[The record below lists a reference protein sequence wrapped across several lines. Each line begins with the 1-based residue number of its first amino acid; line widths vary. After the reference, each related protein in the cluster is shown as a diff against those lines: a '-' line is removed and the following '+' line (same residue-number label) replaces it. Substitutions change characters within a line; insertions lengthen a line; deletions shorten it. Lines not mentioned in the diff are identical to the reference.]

1 MAQAPDDYDTPWK
14 DAITRYFPDF
24 MAFFFPQAHREIDW
38 GRPHVFLD
46 QELAQLARD
55 GELGKRLADRLV
67 RVHTHDGGEQWVL
80 IHLEVQGKR
89 ERDFAERIFS
99 YHYRAYDRFR
109 RPVASLVLL
118 ADDSPRWRPH
128 RFTYQLF
135 GCQLRLDFSV
145 VKLRDY
151 APRLEQL
158 LAQSNP
164 FGLVTAAH
172 LLTRRTGGD
181 AARRHAAKLRLAR
194 LLYARDWDKQRIIDL
209 YLLIDWMMRL
219 PSELERVLWRDIQLL
234 EKERTMRYV
243 SSVEKIGIELGR
255 EEGLREG
262 RQEGREEGRKEL
274 LALLI
279 ESRFGSVPP
288 AVRERLAAADS
299 AELDGWARKLF
310 SGASLDDVFA
320 GA

>member
-24 MAFFFPQAHREIDW
+24 MAFFFPQAHRQIDW

-55 GELGKRLADRLV
+55 GELGKRLVDRLV

-80 IHLEVQGKR
+80 IHLEVQGRR

-118 ADDSPRWRPH
+118 TDDRPRWRPH
-128 RFTYQLF
+128 RFSYQLF
-135 GCQLRLDFSV
+135 GCQMRLDFSV
-145 VKLRDY
+145 VKLSDY
-151 APRLEQL
+151 APRLEAL

-172 LLTRRTGGD
+172 LLTSRTRGD
-181 AARRHAAKLRLAR
+181 VARRRAAKLRLAR

-209 YLLIDWMMRL
+209 YVLIDWMMRL
-219 PSELERVLWRDIQLL
+219 PPELEQVLWRDIQLL
-234 EKERTMRYV
+234 EEEQSMRYV
-243 SSVEKIGIELGR
+243 SSVEKIGIQLGH
-255 EEGLREG
+255 EQGLQEG
-262 RQEGREEGRKEL
+262 RQEGRSEL

-279 ESRFGSVPP
+279 ETRFGSVPP
-288 AVRERLAAADS
+288 AVRARLAAADS
-299 AELDGWARKLF
+299 AELDAWARKLF
-310 SGASLDDVFA
+310 SATSLEDVFA